1 MTYSS
6 YRNDPLLHSAASR
19 YMEMYGGTFAR
30 ADSGDFLI
38 YRDRTGD
45 AYIPLDNFTI
55 PLLTKRLTQAMKHKF
70 RIDPL
75 TLLWLPIDED
85 ELQDIPRF
93 CQNVTQAAGIIL

>member
-19 YMEMYGGTFAR
+19 YMEMYGGTFAC
-30 ADSGDFLI
+30 AGSGDFLI

-55 PLLTKRLTQAMKHKF
+55 PLLTKRLT
-70 RIDPL
+70 
-75 TLLWLPIDED
+75 LLWLPIDED
-85 ELQDIPRF
+85 ELQDIPGF
-93 CQNVTQAAGIIL
+93 CQTVTQAVGIIL